1 MKTASLCKSGYG
13 QDTFM
18 IAVTNVSNIS
28 LSNNILT
35 CTFTL
40 EKTLSETALSNA
52 SNYRI
57 STNGSFGNFSHA
69 ENGGTAIGYDSHAE
83 GSSSYSIGDESHAEG
98 YVTLTLNDYEHAQGA
113 YNKSTKT
120 NSTFGNAGNTIH
132 SIGIGTSVA
141 RKNAEEIMQNGDMY
155 LIGVGDYDGTNFS
168 EAQTVQQVINGINDI
183 EEVASAALNDLNTRL
198 SELESQPSV
207 SELQAQ
213 VDENEE
219 VTSASL
225 NDLNTRVYYLEN
237 SSPASGLPA
246 VTAADNGKILMVVNG
261 A

>member
-1 MKTASLCKSGYG
+1 MKTASICKTDYA

-18 IAVTNVSNIS
+18 IAVTNVSNVS

-40 EKTLSETALSNA
+40 EKTLSKSALSNA
-52 SNYRI
+52 SNYKI
-57 STNGSFGNFSHA
+57 NVCGSFGDYSHA
-69 ENGGTAIGYDSHAE
+69 ENGGTAIGHNSHAE
-83 GSSSYSIGDESHAEG
+83 GGGSYSIGKESHTEG
-98 YVTLTLNDYEHAQGA
+98 EITFALNDYEHAQGIF
-113 YNKSTKT
+113 NKSTKT
-120 NSTFGNAGNTIH
+120 SSTFGNAGNTIH
-132 SIGIGTSVA
+132 SVGIGTSVA

-155 LIGVGDYDGTNFS
+155 LIGVGNYNGTNFS

-198 SELESQPSV
+198 SELESQPSAL
-207 SELQAQ
+207 ELQAQ

-225 NDLNTRVYYLEN
+225 NDLNTRVSYLEN
-237 SSPASGLPA
+237 SSPVSGLPA

>member
-1 MKTASLCKSGYG
+1 MKTASICKTDYA

-18 IAVTNVSNIS
+18 IAVTNVSNVS

-40 EKTLSETALSNA
+40 EKTLSESALSNA
-52 SNYRI
+52 SNYKI
-57 STNGSFGNFSHA
+57 NVCGSFGDYSHA
-69 ENGGTAIGYDSHAE
+69 ENGGTAIGNNSHAE
-83 GSSSYSIGDESHAEG
+83 GGGSYSIGQKSHTEG
-98 YVTLTLNDYEHAQGA
+98 ELTLALNNCEHAQGIF
-113 YNKSTKT
+113 NKSTKT
-120 NSTFGNAGNTIH
+120 SSTFGNAGNTIH
-132 SIGIGTSVA
+132 SVGIGTSVA

-183 EEVASAALNDLNTRL
+183 EEVASAALNDLNTR
-198 SELESQPSV
+198 V
-207 SELQAQ
+207 S
-213 VDENEE
+213 
-219 VTSASL
+219 
-225 NDLNTRVYYLEN
+225 YLEN